1 MVFACHNVT
10 ALQPPLHHFPN
21 RFLGFSASKIAFFG
35 DKTALER
42 PLILQ
47 PKIKHYSQIKIS
59 TL

>member
-1 MVFACHNVT
+1 MCGCHGAT
-10 ALQPPLHHFPN
+10 ALHPPHHHFPN
-21 RFLGFSASKIAFFG
+21 RFLGFSASKIPFFG

-59 TL
+59 AL

>member
-1 MVFACHNVT
+1 MVFACRKAA

-21 RFLGFSASKIAFFG
+21 RFLGFSASKIAFFW

-47 PKIKHYSQIKIS
+47 PEIKHYSQIKI
-59 TL
+59 